1 MQTPAGY
8 EIAADGSK
16 AIITNFWEAAFNPST
31 AARYFH
37 TVDSLLIFGAFV
49 AMAIG
54 AYHLLKKRNAEF
66 GRKTLHIGA
75 VVAVITL
82 ILMIPAAH
90 QQAVVVAENQPTK
103 FASMEGQW
111 ESGPAPLSLF
121 GWVDEE
127 TKTTTSIELPLA
139 GATSWLASGSFDTVY
154 PGLNDFE
161 KDMLPPI
168 NITFQAYHIMVA
180 LFGCMV
186 LWVIFAWISLRKNK
200 EPKKGLLR
208 LLCFGPLLPL
218 IAIQSGWIVT
228 EVGRQPW
235 IVWGELLTEDGIS
248 LAVSSTDLLLTIAVF
263 ILFYLFILIAYLR
276 ITLRFVKAGPE
287 EEKFEEEARLA
298 KAEEE

>member
-1 MQTPAGY
+1 MAAPLAAEALLAFSLNQFLGCSPFGRKKVSKKFYLVSAWLVWIGSCLSALWILIANSWMQTPAGY

-54 AYHLLKKRNAEF
+54 AYHLLKKRDAEF

-121 GWVDEE
+121 GWVV
-127 TKTTTSIELPLA
+127 KKQKQQLQ
-139 GATSWLASGSFDTVY
+139 
-154 PGLNDFE
+154 LN
-161 KDMLPPI
+161 
-168 NITFQAYHIMVA
+168 
-180 LFGCMV
+180 C
-186 LWVIFAWISLRKNK
+186 R
-200 EPKKGLLR
+200 
-208 LLCFGPLLPL
+208 
-218 IAIQSGWIVT
+218 
-228 EVGRQPW
+228 
-235 IVWGELLTEDGIS
+235 
-248 LAVSSTDLLLTIAVF
+248 
-263 ILFYLFILIAYLR
+263 
-276 ITLRFVKAGPE
+276 
-287 EEKFEEEARLA
+287 
-298 KAEEE
+298 